1 MKIKKFIGALILS
14 LALFGVD
21 IPLGIAQVE
30 NFFVNEDD
38 DYDSSFR
45 GPLTFCVRKDS
56 AAAFASADG
65 KTQPVIC
72 DDEGKLYT
80 TSAGGSGGAVTN
92 VGVFAVQEDGAAL
105 TAQQAIQTAVELI
118 DNLVHNIDDAVG
130 ATDAV
135 VGLGCKH
142 EGDTVHL
149 TTADGDYDIVR
160 CSNFGAMQTEPEQ
173 HHVFDALDVVGSWL
187 ILDDATANFTTTK
200 KHVLGTDALIFDK
213 VNGSGTFAAVI
224 DQTITAVDLGK
235 PSPHDLLQTVIYIPD
250 LTDVA
255 YVLVRVGTDDTN
267 YNEWRIP
274 DSALTAATFETLIF
288 NIGDAAHA
296 GITGNGWNPSVI
308 TYIALGVQFDGEDD
322 ALVGMIFD
330 EFSFHTN
337 QHTSAELNAEVSS
350 TVSSAKVDLQKI
362 NGSVTDKNS
371 GNKSNG
377 SQRIVVATDDVNLS
391 AIKTAVELNATATNQ
406 LADGHNVTV
415 DNANGGSAVHIQ
427 DGGNTITVDGTVTT
441 NDAAGFLHGNS
452 PTTLVDTFVL
462 FDGSGETQIATTNLG
477 ASKAITITGSGTITK
492 ICVIVSLGTPF
503 AEDMSIIFFDTDP
516 SITIE
521 DASLTLAQAQ
531 NAQVIISLSGSD
543 FRDNFAT
550 VKLNCQAT
558 EERFSAITHV
568 VFASEGATTY
578 DDEDIEIRLW
588 YRRDS

>member
-1 MKIKKFIGALILS
+1 MKIKGFIGALFLS
-14 LALFGVD
+14 LALIGGGDDGVS
-21 IPLGIAQVE
+21 AQ
-30 NFFVNEDD
+30 EDD
-38 DYDSSFR
+38 AFVQEDEDYNSSFK
-45 GPLTFCVRKDS
+45 GPLVYCIRKDS
-56 AAAFASADG
+56 AAAFATHSDQ
-65 KTQPVIC
+65 TQPIIC

-80 TSAGGSGGAVTN
+80 TSEGGSGGAVTN
-92 VGVFAVQEDGAAL
+92 AGTFAVQEDGAAL
-105 TAQQAIQTAVELI
+105 TALQLI
-118 DNLVHNIDDAVG
+118 DNLVHSIDDAVG

-135 VGLGCKH
+135 IGLGCKH

-149 TTADGDYDIVR
+149 TTADGDYDITR
-160 CSNFGAMQTEPEQ
+160 CSNFGALQVEPEQ
-173 HHVFDALDVVGSWL
+173 HHVFDALDAVGDWL

-224 DQTITAVDLGK
+224 DQTISAVDLGS
-235 PSPHDLLQTVIYIPD
+235 PSPHDLLQTVIYLPT
-250 LTDVA
+250 LTAVS
-255 YVLVRVGTDDTN
+255 YIFVRVGTDDTN
-267 YNEWRIP
+267 YNEWQIP
-274 DSALTAATFETLIF
+274 DSALTAATFETIIF
-288 NIGDAAHA
+288 NIGDADHD
-296 GITGNGWNPSVI
+296 GITGNGWNPSAI
-308 TYIALGVQFDGEDD
+308 TYIALGVQFDNEDD
-322 ALVGMIFD
+322 ALVGIIFD

-350 TVSSAKVDLQKI
+350 SISSAKVDLQKI
-362 NGSVTDKNS
+362 NGSVVDKNS

-377 SQRIVVATDDVNLS
+377 SQRMVIADDDTNLS
-391 AIKTAVELNATATNQ
+391 AIKTAVE
-406 LADGHNVTV
+406 G
-415 DNANGGSAVHIQ
+415 
-427 DGGNTITVDGTVTT
+427 TITVDLAGN
-441 NDAAGFLHGNS
+441 NDVVLTAGLLHADS

-462 FDGSGETQIATTNLG
+462 FDGSAETQIATTNLG

-492 ICVIVSLGTPF
+492 ICVMISLGTPF
-503 AEDMSIIFFDTDP
+503 AEDMSIIFFDADP

-521 DASLTLAQAQ
+521 DATLTLSQAQ

-588 YRRDS
+588 YRRDA

>member
-1 MKIKKFIGALILS
+1 MKIKKLIGALILS

-21 IPLGIAQVE
+21 IPLGVAQVE

-38 DYDSSFR
+38 AYDSSFR
-45 GPLTFCVRKDS
+45 GPLVFCRR
-56 AAAFASADG
+56 ADTAVALSDDG
-65 KTQPVIC
+65 QTMPVLC
-72 DDEGKLYT
+72 DNEGKLYT

-92 VGVFAVQEDGAAL
+92 TGVFAVQEDGAAL

-135 VGLGCKH
+135 IGLGCKH

-149 TTADGDYDIVR
+149 TTAEGDYDIVR

-173 HHVFDALDVVGSWL
+173 HHVFDALDAVGSWL
-187 ILDDATANFTTTK
+187 VLDDATINFTTTK

-213 VNGSGTFAAVI
+213 TNGSGTFAAVI

-235 PSPHDLLQTVIYIPD
+235 PSPHDLLQTVVYIPD

-255 YVLVRVGTDDTN
+255 YVLVRVGTNDTN

-296 GITGNGWNPSVI
+296 GITGNGWNPGVI

-322 ALVGMIFD
+322 ALVGIIFD

-350 TVSSAKVDLQKI
+350 SISSAKVDLQKI
-362 NGSVTDKNS
+362 NGSVVDKNS
-371 GNKSNG
+371 GNVSNG
-377 SQRIVVATDDVNLS
+377 TQRVVWPDNVALPAGTNAIGKLAANSGVDIGDVDVKSMVAT
-391 AIKTAVELNATATNQ
+391 
-406 LADGHNVTV
+406 
-415 DNANGGSAVHIQ
+415 
-427 DGGNTITVDGTVTT
+427 
-441 NDAAGFLHGNS
+441 AGLLHANS
-452 PTTLVDTFVL
+452 PTTVATIVKVFNAGD
-462 FDGSGETQIATTNLG
+462 IAATSMG
-477 ASKAITITGSGTITK
+477 ASTAITISGTGALTKVCVILTTGTIT
-492 ICVIVSLGTPF
+492 T
-503 AEDMSIIFFDTDP
+503 AENGDLIFFTTDP
-516 SITIE
+516 TIAE
-521 DASLTLAQAQ
+521 NTADLTVAKAKQISS
-531 NAQVIISLSGSD
+531 IISLTGTD
-543 FRDNFAT
+543 FTTDFAT
-550 VKLNCQAT
+550 AQINCQKVDEPFTAL
-558 EERFSAITHV
+558 THV
-568 VFASEGATTY
+568 LWHAKGATAYT
-578 DDEDIEIRLW
+578 DEVIDVLVT

>member
-1 MKIKKFIGALILS
+1 MKIKKLIEALILS
-14 LALFGVD
+14 LALLIDVGPVSVH
-21 IPLGIAQVE
+21 AQE
-30 NFFVNEDD
+30 NFLVQEDD
-38 DYDSSFR
+38 AYDSSFS
-45 GPLTFCVRKDS
+45 GPLTFCVRKDI
-56 AAAFASADG
+56 AAAFAGADG
-65 KTQPVIC
+65 ETQPLIC
-72 DDEGKLYT
+72 DSSGNLHVT
-80 TSAGGSGGAVTN
+80 SGGGGGGEVTN
-92 VGVFAVQEDGAAL
+92 AGTFAVQEDGAAL

-135 VGLGCKH
+135 IGLGCKH

-173 HHVFDALDVVGSWL
+173 HHVFDALDAVGSWL

-250 LTDVA
+250 LADVA

-322 ALVGMIFD
+322 ALVGIIFD

-350 TVSSAKVDLQKI
+350 SISSAKVDLQKI
-362 NGSVTDKNS
+362 NGSIVDKGSGNVSNGTQRVVLPDNVALPAGTNAIGKLAANS
-371 GNKSNG
+371 GVDIGDVSLTAG
-377 SQRIVVATDDVNLS
+377 LLHADSPTTEVAVLLMID
-391 AIKTAVELNATATNQ
+391 
-406 LADGHNVTV
+406 
-415 DNANGGSAVHIQ
+415 GSADSDI
-427 DGGNTITVDGTVTT
+427 VTT
-441 NDAAGFLHGNS
+441 NL
-452 PTTLVDTFVL
+452 
-462 FDGSGETQIATTNLG
+462 
-477 ASKAITITGSGTITK
+477 SKSSAITITGSGRITK
-492 ICVIVSLGTPF
+492 LCLIVEGTAPF
-503 AEDMSIIFFDTDP
+503 SEDGTIYFFDTDP
-516 SITIE
+516 AISSNTDDMTVAEAITVT
-521 DASLTLAQAQ
+521 SM
-531 NAQVIISLSGSD
+531 ISLKGTD
-543 FRDNFAT
+543 YNDNFAT
-550 VKLNCQAT
+550 IKINCQAT
-558 EERFSAITHV
+558 DESFHAITHV
-568 VFASEGATTY
+568 VYEQEGATTIANQ
-578 DDEDIEIRLW
+578 DFQLHVW
-588 YRRDS
+588 YRRNS